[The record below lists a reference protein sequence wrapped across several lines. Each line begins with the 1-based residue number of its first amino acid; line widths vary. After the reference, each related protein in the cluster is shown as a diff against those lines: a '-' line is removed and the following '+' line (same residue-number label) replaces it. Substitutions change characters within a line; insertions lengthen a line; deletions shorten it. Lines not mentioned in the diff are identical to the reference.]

1 MSVAYRPEYQ
11 KAYFRSTV
19 AGRGNGAPGV
29 HQGILLWIPGGVHR
43 VFSDGYQGES
53 IKHSLMDT
61 QREGGAQNAQ
71 QYVLPETHMLAL
83 RVLSRFPF
91 ELS

>member
-1 MSVAYRPEYQ
+1 MDPE
-11 KAYFRSTV
+11 
-19 AGRGNGAPGV
+19 
-29 HQGILLWIPGGVHR
+29 
-43 VFSDGYQGES
+43 
-53 IKHSLMDT
+53 
-61 QREGGAQNAQ
+61 REGGAQNAQ